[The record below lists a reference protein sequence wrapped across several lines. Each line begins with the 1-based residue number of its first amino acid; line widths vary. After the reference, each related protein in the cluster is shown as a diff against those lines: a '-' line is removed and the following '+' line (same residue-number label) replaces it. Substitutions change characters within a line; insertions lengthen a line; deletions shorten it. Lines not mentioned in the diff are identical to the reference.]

1 MAGHDALRRER
12 IARHG
17 FPNRTACTAA
27 EAAARTTA
35 VQAQDTPASK
45 LGLRA
50 RSAAVTAAD
59 VVAALDDERSIVR
72 TWLMRGTIHLVA
84 TADLRWLVRL
94 IGPSI
99 ARKYRTRWRQ
109 IGLGDELLAR
119 MLDALPAVLADGPL
133 TRHEI
138 RAALAGHRV
147 ALDSPDPQ
155 ATTHAIV
162 HASTTG
168 LICRGPDRG
177 RDSTFVL
184 VDQWLPSAP
193 AGPSGDDALAE
204 LGRRYFAAYSP
215 ATAADFASWSGLA
228 AGPAIALI
236 RDELTPTDVAGR
248 PGFRLGEVEPA
259 RGLRLLPAFDN
270 YLIGYHDRAA
280 LIAPEH
286 YPAVYQ
292 GGMIR
297 PVVLLDGRVVGTWV
311 LQRAQRRLTV
321 TPFAALTRAV
331 RARAG
336 RRGRRHRPLPRSRSR
351 VEGGGGVTGGGS
363 GGAGGQEARG
373 QEARGSRSSARAIGT
388 PGR

>member
-1 MAGHDALRRER
+1 MQVLSGGAVGARRQTDRMAIARDALRRER

-17 FPNRTACTAA
+17 LSDRPCPTPL
-27 EAAARTTA
+27 AAAALTTA
-35 VQAQDTPASK
+35 LRAQDTTAAK
-45 LGLRA
+45 LGIRA
-50 RSAAVTAAD
+50 RAAGLTEAG
-59 VVAALDDERSIVR
+59 VVAAIEDDRSIVR

-84 TADLRWLVRL
+84 ASDLRWLVRL
-94 IGPSI
+94 IGPAI

-109 IGLGDELLAR
+109 IGLSDELLEQ
-119 MLDALPAVLADGPL
+119 LVEVLPAVLAGGPL

-138 RAALAGHRV
+138 KAALGERGI

-155 ATTHAIV
+155 APTHAVV

-184 VDQWLPSAP
+184 VDDWVPRAP

-204 LGRRYFAAYSP
+204 LARRYFAAFSP
-215 ATAADFASWSGLA
+215 ATAADFGAWSGLA
-228 AGPAIALI
+228 AGRAVNLI
-236 RDELTPTDVAGR
+236 RDELTEVDVAGR

-270 YLIGYHDRAA
+270 YLIGYQDRAA

-286 YPAVYQ
+286 YADVYQ

-297 PVVLLDGRVVGTWV
+297 PVVLLDGRVAGTWS
-311 LQRAQRRLTV
+311 LQRAKRQLTV
-321 TPFAALTRAV
+321 TPFGSLSRAAR
-331 RARAG
+331 
-336 RRGRRHRPLPRSRSR
+336 
-351 VEGGGGVTGGGS
+351 
-363 GGAGGQEARG
+363 
-373 QEARGSRSSARAIGT
+373 RAIEAEVADI
-388 PGR
+388 GRFLDLRLDLRLDLEV